1 MEARYPR
8 IEKLA
13 FALIVAS
20 RKLCPYFQAHTI
32 IVIMNQPLRKAMGRP
47 DAAGRMIQWAVELS
61 QFDVDYKLRTA
72 IKAQALEDFVTEF
85 TAVDQDPKSDYWT
98 VYTDGSAAL
107 GIGGVRVILFS
118 PEKDVLKYG
127 VQLPF
132 PTMNNEAEYEAILTG
147 LRVVKA
153 LGVRNLM
160 LNSDSK
166 LVIGQMNNEYESKED
181 RMKGYLALTN

>member
-32 IVIMNQPLRKAMGRP
+32 IVITNQPLRKAMGRP

-61 QFDVDYKLRTA
+61 QFDVDYKLRKA

-85 TAVDQDPKSDYWT
+85 TAVDQDPKSDYWM
-98 VYTDGSAAL
+98 VYTNGSTAL
-107 GIGGVRVILFS
+107 GIGKVGVIPLS
-118 PEKDVLKYG
+118 PKKGVLKYG
-127 VQLPF
+127 VQL
-132 PTMNNEAEYEAILTG
+132 
-147 LRVVKA
+147 
-153 LGVRNLM
+153 
-160 LNSDSK
+160 
-166 LVIGQMNNEYESKED
+166 
-181 RMKGYLALTN
+181 

>member
-1 MEARYPR
+1 MLFR
-8 IEKLA
+8 
-13 FALIVAS
+13 S
-20 RKLCPYFQAHTI
+20 
-32 IVIMNQPLRKAMGRP
+32 
-47 DAAGRMIQWAVELS
+47 
-61 QFDVDYKLRTA
+61 
-72 IKAQALEDFVTEF
+72 DFVTEF
-85 TAVDQDPKSDYWT
+85 TAVDQDPKSDYWS

-118 PEKDVLKYG
+118 PEKDVLKYE
-127 VQLPF
+127 VQLQF

>member
-1 MEARYPR
+1 
-8 IEKLA
+8 
-13 FALIVAS
+13 
-20 RKLCPYFQAHTI
+20 
-32 IVIMNQPLRKAMGRP
+32 MGRP

-127 VQLPF
+127 VQLQF